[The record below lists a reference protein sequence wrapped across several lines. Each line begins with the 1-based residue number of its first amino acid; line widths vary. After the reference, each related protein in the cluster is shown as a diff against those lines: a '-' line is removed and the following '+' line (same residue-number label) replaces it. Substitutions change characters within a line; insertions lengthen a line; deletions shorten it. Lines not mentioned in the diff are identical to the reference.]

1 MDFYSITDTGKVR
14 ENNEDSFF
22 NVSNEQFNIFIICDG
37 MGGHNAGEVAS
48 SMAVS
53 EVSKYIID
61 NFDSDKIK
69 ELIKDSIKLAHEKIY
84 NRSQVVKENEG
95 MGTTLVICVVSEG
108 KLYYA
113 NAGDSRIY
121 IFRENYLHQ
130 ISKDHSYVQ
139 DLVDNGAIS
148 KEQAQYHPNRNQIT
162 SCLGTEIPYKL
173 HINSLELNKDD
184 CILLATDGLTDL
196 IEDSDIQE
204 VLENNYNLR
213 ETCEILQYMANA
225 TGGRDNITI
234 TLARY

>member
-22 NVSNEQFNIFIICDG
+22 NVSNEQFNIFIVCDG

-48 SMAVS
+48 SIAVD
-53 EVSKYIID
+53 EISKYIID
-61 NFDSDKIK
+61 NFDSNNINQLIK
-69 ELIKDSIKLAHEKIY
+69 ESVNLAHEKIY
-84 NRSQVVKENEG
+84 SRSKVVKENEG

-113 NAGDSRIY
+113 NSGDSRIY

-139 DLVDNGAIS
+139 DLVDIGALT
-148 KEQAQYHPNRNQIT
+148 KEQAQYHPSRNQIT

-173 HINSLELNKDD
+173 HINSLELMENDL
-184 CILLATDGLTDL
+184 ILLTTDGLTDL
-196 IEDSDIQE
+196 IEDNDIQE

-213 ETCEILQYMANA
+213 ESCEILQYMANA